1 MNEENNQLRARTR
14 GSSSPQ
20 KKNHLV
26 GGIVQ
31 RRFGKRAVFYR
42 GFKAGK
48 KKQGFEVGI
57 GVVRQDEWFGFFA
70 HELVTLVSSENESET
85 EVLID
90 LVHGVFSEITANN

>member
-1 MNEENNQLRARTR
+1 MRTR

-31 RRFGKRAVFYR
+31 RRFGKRAVLCD

-57 GVVRQDEWFGFFA
+57 GVVRQDEWFGFLV
-70 HELVTLVSSENESET
+70 HKLVTLIGSENESEG

-90 LVHGVFSEITANN
+90 LVHGFFSEITANN